1 MDTRV
6 SGDVPTGLMTLQDWQ
21 KRLVAHFEALASA
34 RSTDAKRGVFVLE
47 HGLDSTEVAAL
58 QECVRAAAAKGPD
71 SSTPLPWLV
80 YATELG
86 YRYSGDEYWQTFEEE
101 TPGWAGIWD
110 RNWLR
115 NQFVWF
121 HNRFRGVQPK

>member
-1 MDTRV
+1 
-6 SGDVPTGLMTLQDWQ
+6 MTLLDWQ
-21 KRLVAHFEALASA
+21 KKLIAHFEALSA
-34 RSTDAKRGVFVLE
+34 ERSSDAKRRVFVLE
-47 HGLDSTEVAAL
+47 HGLDTSEVTALQTAVRSAAL
-58 QECVRAAAAKGPD
+58 SKKAESMA
-71 SSTPLPWLV
+71 SLPWIV

-101 TPGWAGIWD
+101 TPGWAGYWE

-121 HNRFRGVQPK
+121 HKTYHGVR